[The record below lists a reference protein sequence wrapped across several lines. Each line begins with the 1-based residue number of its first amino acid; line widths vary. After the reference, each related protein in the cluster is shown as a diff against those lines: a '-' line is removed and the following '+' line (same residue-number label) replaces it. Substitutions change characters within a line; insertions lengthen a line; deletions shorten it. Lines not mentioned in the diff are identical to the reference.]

1 MNNEDKAKL
10 YNQLMFEYTK
20 IQNRI
25 SSIKGESFTLNENQ
39 ISEIKNL
46 EECDPVKKLI
56 VEWCLDDKGINMLYK
71 NNGQDRYPDF
81 KLYKMIARTVNNL
94 VPRDQLKQSIF
105 KKYVCNGDISE

>member
-1 MNNEDKAKL
+1 MNNEEKAKM

-46 EECDPVKKLI
+46 EVKLNQIMLTASKL
-56 VEWCLDDKGINMLYK
+56 
-71 NNGQDRYPDF
+71 
-81 KLYKMIARTVNNL
+81 
-94 VPRDQLKQSIF
+94 
-105 KKYVCNGDISE
+105 

>member
-1 MNNEDKAKL
+1 MNNEDKAKM

-46 EECDPVKKLI
+46 EVKLNQIMLTASKL
-56 VEWCLDDKGINMLYK
+56 
-71 NNGQDRYPDF
+71 
-81 KLYKMIARTVNNL
+81 
-94 VPRDQLKQSIF
+94 
-105 KKYVCNGDISE
+105 